1 MSIGQSSPG
10 WAPVDAGLR
19 QYLETI
25 RRFPILSREEESRL
39 ARLVRE
45 EGDRAAADTLITSHL
60 RLVGKV
66 AMRYRGYG
74 LPMADVIEE
83 GNVGLMQAVRR
94 FDTGRDCRLATY
106 ALWWI
111 KATIQEYVLRSWS
124 LVKLGT
130 TANQKK
136 LFFGLRRAK
145 SRIAAFEEGDL
156 HPDHVAA
163 IAILLGVQDR
173 EVVEMNRRMN
183 GDRTLNAPI
192 GGEHGGAEW
201 LDWLVDDH
209 LSADAAL
216 VAQEQQSSRTAAL
229 GRALIDL
236 GTRERR
242 ILEARRLSDE
252 PLTLEALAD
261 EFGVSRE
268 RIRQIEVRAF
278 EKLRAAMTE
287 APGPGVAAPCP
298 LRRLGRRRA
307 TLRDPAMEAAG
318 RPPVAAA

>member
-83 GNVGLMQAVRR
+83 GNVGLIRAPVRHR
-94 FDTGRDCRLATY
+94 SRLPPGD
-106 ALWWI
+106 LCSVVD

-136 LFFGLRRAK
+136 LFFGLRRTK

-163 IAILLGVQDR
+163 IAI

-183 GDRTLNAPI
+183 SDGTLNAPI

-209 LSADAAL
+209 LSAEAAL

-278 EKLRAAMTE
+278 EKLRASMTE

-298 LRRLGRRRA
+298 LRRLGRGRA

>member
-1 MSIGQSSPG
+1 MGPRRCGTASILGDHP
-10 WAPVDAGLR
+10 PLPHT
-19 QYLETI
+19 E
-25 RRFPILSREEESRL
+25 PEEESPL

-83 GNVGLMQAVRR
+83 GNVGLIRAPVRHR
-94 FDTGRDCRLATY
+94 SRLPPGD
-106 ALWWI
+106 LCSVVD

-136 LFFGLRRAK
+136 LFFGLRRTK

-163 IAILLGVQDR
+163 IAI

-183 GDRTLNAPI
+183 
-192 GGEHGGAEW
+192 
-201 LDWLVDDH
+201 
-209 LSADAAL
+209 
-216 VAQEQQSSRTAAL
+216 AQR
-229 GRALIDL
+229 
-236 GTRERR
+236 
-242 ILEARRLSDE
+242 
-252 PLTLEALAD
+252 PH
-261 EFGVSRE
+261 
-268 RIRQIEVRAF
+268 
-278 EKLRAAMTE
+278 
-287 APGPGVAAPCP
+287 
-298 LRRLGRRRA
+298 RRR
-307 TLRDPAMEAAG
+307 TRRGGMVGLAG
-318 RPPVAAA
+318 R

>member
-1 MSIGQSSPG
+1 
-10 WAPVDAGLR
+10 V
-19 QYLETI
+19 
-25 RRFPILSREEESRL
+25 
-39 ARLVRE
+39 
-45 EGDRAAADTLITSHL
+45 
-60 RLVGKV
+60 
-66 AMRYRGYG
+66 
-74 LPMADVIEE
+74 ADVIEE

-145 SRIAAFEEGDL
+145 SRIAALEEGDL

-209 LSADAAL
+209 LSAEAAL
-216 VAQEQQSSRTAAL
+216 VAQEQQSSRTAVL

-278 EKLRAAMTE
+278 KKLRAAMTE

-298 LRRLGRRRA
+298 LRRLGGRRA

-318 RPPVAAA
+318 RPPVAGPDDGTDAPWSVAVLGVGHCYLSRSSNMLSMSGLGGSGCIKSRGQ